1 MRPAILAIIML
12 EICGLCWGQKVRF
25 NPASEAEV
33 VDRARKAPPDDHG
46 RAQRIKALF
55 RETGCTALREQNVD
69 GLPEPNIICE
79 LHGDASRTI
88 IVGAHYEAP
97 AVPGSIDNWSAAAA
111 LPGLYQCL
119 KGAKRNH
126 RILFV
131 AFADR
136 AGHAAGAEYF
146 AAHLS
151 DEEIRNTQAMINLDV
166 LGFSPTKVWASHSN
180 KDLLHSL
187 VIMVYTLKL
196 PVSRVE
202 IHDEADDSE
211 PFAAR
216 NIPQITLHS
225 LTRQHLEGTAAM
237 QFRPANYYDS
247 YRLICGYIAYLD
259 KTLKSRPHAGSEAK

>member
-33 VDRARKAPPDDHG
+33 VDRARKAPPDDHA
-46 RAQRIKALF
+46 RAQHIKALF
-55 RETGCTALREQNVD
+55 RETGCTAVREQNVE

-97 AVPGSIDNWSAAAA
+97 AMPGSIDNWSAAAA

-136 AGHAAGAEYF
+136 AGQAAGAEYF

-151 DEEIRNTQAMINLDV
+151 DEELRDTQAMINLDV
-166 LGFSPTKVWASHSN
+166 LGLSPTKVWASHAD

-259 KTLKSRPHAGSEAK
+259 KTLKSHSHAGSGDK